1 MVTAT
6 TEKKRQENG
15 IFKRYFECFKTK
27 TLIRKKLVY
36 IHFSSKSDANSS
48 YCHFTHFFK

>member
-27 TLIRKKLVY
+27 TLIRKKTCLY
-36 IHFSSKSDANSS
+36 S
-48 YCHFTHFFK
+48 FFQ